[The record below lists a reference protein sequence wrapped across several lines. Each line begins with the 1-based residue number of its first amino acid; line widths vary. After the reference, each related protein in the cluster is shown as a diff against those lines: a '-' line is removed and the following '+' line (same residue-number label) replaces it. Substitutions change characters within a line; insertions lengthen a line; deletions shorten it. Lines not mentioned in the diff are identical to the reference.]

1 MTLKKEYNRKMKQLA
16 IMQAAEETFFKKPYR
31 AITVNEIARKAGV
44 TKRTLYSY
52 FPSKLALFFQMFED
66 YLQKLHKRILSAG
79 QSELPARD
87 RFINIVNELFAFNQ
101 KNQAFMRLFW
111 ALDSDEFDGEIPEE
125 LQQSIR
131 IWNRDMID
139 IAVKIIEEG
148 QRDEVFA
155 ACEPEL
161 IVHMISAFSKGVL
174 IHTNKEAKLNI
185 ASASPKNL
193 QELFMELLT
202 SGFFKR

>member
-1 MTLKKEYNRKMKQLA
+1 MTSKKEYNRRIKQLA
-16 IMQAAEETFFKKPYR
+16 IMRAAEETFLKKPSS

-52 FPSKLALFFQMFED
+52 FPSKLALFIQMFED
-66 YLQKLHKRILSAG
+66 YLQKLHKRILAAG
-79 QSELPARD
+79 QSELPAYD
-87 RFINIVNELFAFNQ
+87 RFIDIINELFAFNQ
-101 KNQAFMRLFW
+101 ENQAFMRLFW
-111 ALDSDEFDGEIPEE
+111 TLDSDEFDGEIPEE
-125 LQQSIR
+125 LKQGIR

-148 QRDEVFA
+148 QHEGVFA

-161 IVHMISAFSKGVL
+161 LVHMMSAFSKGVL

-185 ASASPKNL
+185 ASVSSENL
-193 QELFMELLT
+193 QKLFMELLT

>member
-1 MTLKKEYNRKMKQLA
+1 MTSKKEYNRRIKQLA
-16 IMQAAEETFFKKPYR
+16 IMRAAEETFLKKPYS

-52 FPSKLALFFQMFED
+52 FPSKLALFIQMFED
-66 YLQKLHKRILSAG
+66 YLQKLHKRILAAG
-79 QSELPARD
+79 QSELPAYD
-87 RFINIVNELFAFNQ
+87 RFIDIINELFAFNQ
-101 KNQAFMRLFW
+101 ENQAFMRLFW
-111 ALDSDEFDGEIPEE
+111 TLDSDEFDGEIPEE
-125 LQQSIR
+125 LKQGIR

-148 QRDEVFA
+148 QHEGVFA

-161 IVHMISAFSKGVL
+161 LVHMMSAFSKGVL

-185 ASASPKNL
+185 ASVSSENL
-193 QELFMELLT
+193 QKLFMELLT